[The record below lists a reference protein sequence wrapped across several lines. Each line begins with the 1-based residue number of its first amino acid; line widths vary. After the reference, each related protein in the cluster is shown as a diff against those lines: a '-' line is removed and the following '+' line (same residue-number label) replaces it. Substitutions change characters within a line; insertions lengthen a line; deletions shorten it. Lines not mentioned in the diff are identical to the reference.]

1 MDILPNLDG
10 LGQAA
15 DALEDSLVLVVV
27 LVVFL
32 GVVVVAVKGA
42 VFPFRVEDEQSTG
55 HQALEYLSLP

>member
-27 LVVFL
+27 LIVFL
-32 GVVVVAVKGA
+32 GVVAVKGA